1 MLLLGPVSPSAA
13 WGSVI
18 CGCESAVPVQFLAG
32 DAPLLVYLAQ
42 LPRNTSMWKAQVVYR
57 MNRLFLQGAVCSVS
71 PVAGRNGVIP
81 ASGRNFCLQIT

>member
-18 CGCESAVPVQFLAG
+18 CGCESAVPAQFLAG

-42 LPRNTSMWKAQVVYR
+42 FPRNTSMWKAQVVS
-57 MNRLFLQGAVCSVS
+57 RLFLQGAVCSVG
-71 PVAGRNGVIP
+71 PVAGRDGVIP
-81 ASGRNFCLQIT
+81 ASGRNFRLQTT